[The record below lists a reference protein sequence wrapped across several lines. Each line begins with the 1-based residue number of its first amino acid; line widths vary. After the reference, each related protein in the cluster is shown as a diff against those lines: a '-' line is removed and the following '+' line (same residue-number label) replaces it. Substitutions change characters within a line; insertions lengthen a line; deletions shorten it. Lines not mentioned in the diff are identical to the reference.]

1 MSHREI
7 SIRVDQLEAKPCSYF
22 PAFLNSP
29 EKLGGGKQR
38 PEDRALE
45 GSFSCL
51 WWRSCVGEELQWI
64 GGRCLGEDMPLPLS
78 SLAFWS
84 LRILRSC
91 VVSLEAVSGFA
102 PSLSG
107 RWEGRGRCAIW
118 NTRQNSSLDIQWQLI
133 YSQEEGERKRLPLL
147 LKKHS
152 FSAKIPWLFLLTPGW
167 DQPQNSSYINLA

>member
-29 EKLGGGKQR
+29 EKLRGEKQR

-51 WWRSCVGEELQWI
+51 WWRSWVGEELQWI
-64 GGRCLGEDMPLPLS
+64 RGLCLGEDMPLPRS

-91 VVSLEAVSGFA
+91 VVSLGAVSDFA
-102 PSLSG
+102 PSVSG
-107 RWEGRGRCAIW
+107 RQEGGGRCALW
-118 NTRQNSSLDIQWQLI
+118 NTRKNSSLDIHSDSLFTLKRR
-133 YSQEEGERKRLPLL
+133 ERGKGYLCFLKTCFQCKDPMAVLANTRLGPASKL
-147 LKKHS
+147 
-152 FSAKIPWLFLLTPGW
+152 
-167 DQPQNSSYINLA
+167 